1 MVPLSLLTLL
11 TGCGPT
17 PEAGPSEEPFAF
29 QTTTSRRAVGT
40 VVDAD
45 GDPVEGAIVALYTVD
60 PDGRPRR
67 LAKDATNAEG
77 ALSLRVVMPLSRD
90 AFTMKVLQADLGMF
104 TVPDAALDA
113 WLADPTAPINIQLDG
128 GLR

>member
-1 MVPLSLLTLL
+1 MVPISLLALL
-11 TGCGPT
+11 TGCGPI
-17 PEAGPSEEPFAF
+17 PEAETAEEPFRF
-29 QTTTSRRAVGT
+29 QTTTARRVTGS

-45 GDPVEGAIVALYTVD
+45 GEPVQGAIVALYTTD

-77 ALSLRVVMPLSRD
+77 AISLRVVMPLSRD
-90 AFTMKVLQADLGMF
+90 AFTMKVLEPDLGMF
-104 TVPDAALDA
+104 TVPDASVDA
-113 WLADPTAPINIQLDG
+113 WLADPTAPVNIQLDG